1 MVKLTK
7 MINREVSDFLTRP
20 RAFAAIIDEGRILM
34 TKHVYPDGSFW
45 TLPGGGLE
53 EGETFEEAVIRE
65 VKEEVN
71 LEVEVVDYLFTGQYS
86 GGEER
91 CFLVRPLN
99 EKTPLLGYDPELG
112 NQQTLSEV
120 RWLSLESMKDD
131 LHVSRV
137 LESLKNTIS

>member
-1 MVKLTK
+1 
-7 MINREVSDFLTRP
+7 LTRP
-20 RAFAAIIDEGRILM
+20 RAFAAIIKNNYILM

-53 EGETFEEAVIRE
+53 AGETYEEAVIRE

-71 LEVEVVDYLFTGQYS
+71 LDVEVVDYLFTGRYS

-99 EKTPLLGYDPELG
+99 DKEASLGHDPELG
-112 NQQTLSEV
+112 DKQTLKEV
-120 RWLSLESMKDD
+120 KWHSHESVKDD
-131 LHVSRV
+131 LHVAKILEAMNLKV
-137 LESLKNTIS
+137 LEV

>member
-1 MVKLTK
+1 M
-7 MINREVSDFLTRP
+7 SRP
-20 RAFAAIIDEGRILM
+20 RAFAAIIKNNYILM

-53 EGETFEEAVIRE
+53 AGETYEEAVIRE

-71 LEVEVVDYLFTGQYS
+71 LDVEVVNYLFTGQYS

-99 EKTPLLGYDPELG
+99 DKEAALGYDPELG
-112 NQQTLSEV
+112 DKQTLKEV
-120 RWLSLESMKDD
+120 KWHSLVSMKED

-137 LESLKNTIS
+137 LEFLKLRV